1 MPGPDRDGALVSVK
15 SCCSTGMPALAIGG
29 GSVLMQA
36 AWLRCPWTTCVFF
49 FVCVLVGPDF
59 QNLRAVVGCPGFVF
73 PP

>member
-1 MPGPDRDGALVSVK
+1 
-15 SCCSTGMPALAIGG
+15 
-29 GSVLMQA
+29 MQA